1 MIQLRTISKWKRWYI
16 FFEGDLAFFVVGC
29 VKILLKFCNFA
40 LDAFDFLIVGLVLFA
55 KSFECGSFDFELFE
69 DLGGHVM
76 QVDI

>member
-1 MIQLRTISKWKRWYI
+1 MIQLRTISKWKRGYI
-16 FFEGDLAFFVVGC
+16 FFEWGLGFLIVGC

-40 LDAFDFLIVGLVLFA
+40 LDTFDFLIIGLVLFT
-55 KSFECGSFDFELFE
+55 KSFKCSSFDFELFE